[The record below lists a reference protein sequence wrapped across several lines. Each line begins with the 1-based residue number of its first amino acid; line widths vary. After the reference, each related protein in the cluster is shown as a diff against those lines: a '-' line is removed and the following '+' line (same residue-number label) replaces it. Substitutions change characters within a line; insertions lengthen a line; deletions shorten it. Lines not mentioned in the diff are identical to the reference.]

1 MENNITKFLMAHPVL
16 DNNYD
21 FNFQASRQPPKG
33 RGKILPGDEMIL
45 ECDYETTGRQGTV
58 LRFHEIL
65 FPVLFK

>member
-1 MENNITKFLMAHPVL
+1 MAHPVL

-45 ECDYETTGRQGTV
+45 ECEYETAGRQGTV
-58 LRFHEIL
+58 LRFDKIL
-65 FPVLFK
+65 LHLLVSEQPRKELT